1 MVRARMHGQGSFQDP
16 ASITC
21 TSFKQSITT
30 QRVYFSLNMQ
40 LKHQTIPP
48 LSDGSPQKIALNPEL
63 KATTFRFERLSQ
75 YEGLTHEIFTRLGG
89 VSRPPYDTLNVGNG
103 IGDTPENVRINLQII
118 MGVVG
123 TRQLRFMNQ
132 LHGKNI
138 SLFRK
143 DMAPTSS
150 GVAPGSSGVAPGAS
164 GVAPGSSG
172 VAPGSSGVAPGSS
185 GVAPGSSGVVNGD
198 AIISNQSN
206 IAVMAKSADCQT
218 IILFDPVKRVVSNV
232 HCGWR
237 GNTLNIAADVVARM
251 KSDFQCKPSHILAA
265 IGPSLGPCCAE
276 FVTHGEIFPKNFDRF
291 MVRRNYFDLWR
302 LSRWQ
307 LLEAGLKKE
316 NIEVAGICTRCRT
329 DLFYSY
335 RAEGAT
341 GRFATVVMLK

>member
-1 MVRARMHGQGSFQDP
+1 
-16 ASITC
+16 
-21 TSFKQSITT
+21 
-30 QRVYFSLNMQ
+30 MQ

-150 GVAPGSSGVAPGAS
+150 GVAPGSF
-164 GVAPGSSG
+164 
-172 VAPGSSGVAPGSS
+172 